1 MFSSISD
8 DTNTAAIFHS
18 INNNESNEI
27 VPIVEEVEEKL
38 LDKYLG
44 QFKRSLAECVATVD
58 YEWSALEGI
67 ARAI

>member
-1 MFSSISD
+1 M
-8 DTNTAAIFHS
+8 
-18 INNNESNEI
+18 
-27 VPIVEEVEEKL
+27 PIVEEVEEKL